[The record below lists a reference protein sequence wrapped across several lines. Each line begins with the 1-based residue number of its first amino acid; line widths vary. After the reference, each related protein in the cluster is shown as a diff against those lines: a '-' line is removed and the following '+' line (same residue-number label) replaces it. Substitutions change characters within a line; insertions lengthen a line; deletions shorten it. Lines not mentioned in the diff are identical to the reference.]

1 MHDKS
6 NLEKKM
12 MRFGNNKNL
21 KFYFVNLYSD
31 NIIKINTTK
40 EGNAENNLFS
50 RWLFLGNAGLF

>member
-1 MHDKS
+1 MHENS

-50 RWLFLGNAGLF
+50 GWLFLGNTGLF